1 MIILP
6 QAYACDDWRTRFAA
20 TNEYI
25 ISIISKHFAKHKISS
40 RRASNERPYR
50 IDTEKH
56 GLFIFRTS
64 VFHIKI
70 FKLLFFQNTVAVGAE
85 EH

>member
-1 MIILP
+1 MNAPTELIQKNSAFEKFNMIV
-6 QAYACDDWRTRFAA
+6 
-20 TNEYI
+20 N
-25 ISIISKHFAKHKISS
+25 
-40 RRASNERPYR
+40 
-50 IDTEKH
+50 
-56 GLFIFRTS
+56 

>member
-1 MIILP
+1 MNAPTELIQKSTACSFSE
-6 QAYACDDWRTRFAA
+6 QA
-20 TNEYI
+20 
-25 ISIISKHFAKHKISS
+25 
-40 RRASNERPYR
+40 
-50 IDTEKH
+50 
-56 GLFIFRTS
+56 

>member
-1 MIILP
+1 MNALTELIQKNTAFCSFSE
-6 QAYACDDWRTRFAA
+6 QA
-20 TNEYI
+20 
-25 ISIISKHFAKHKISS
+25 
-40 RRASNERPYR
+40 
-50 IDTEKH
+50 
-56 GLFIFRTS
+56 

>member
-1 MIILP
+1 MNAPTELIQKNTASE
-6 QAYACDDWRTRFAA
+6 QA
-20 TNEYI
+20 
-25 ISIISKHFAKHKISS
+25 
-40 RRASNERPYR
+40 
-50 IDTEKH
+50 
-56 GLFIFRTS
+56 

>member
-1 MIILP
+1 MNAP
-6 QAYACDDWRTRFAA
+6 
-20 TNEYI
+20 N
-25 ISIISKHFAKHKISS
+25 
-40 RRASNERPYR
+40 R

-64 VFHIKI
+64 RVLYKI

>member
-1 MIILP
+1 MNAPTELIHENTACSENE
-6 QAYACDDWRTRFAA
+6 QA
-20 TNEYI
+20 
-25 ISIISKHFAKHKISS
+25 
-40 RRASNERPYR
+40 
-50 IDTEKH
+50 
-56 GLFIFRTS
+56 